1 MRHPVLVAVCL
12 YIAGWL
18 IFEKVL
24 ANPMVSVVNELAP
37 HTSMLQTDRETEAK

>member
-24 ANPMVSVVNELAP
+24 AEPVSNSSEDTA
-37 HTSMLQTDRETEAK
+37 TATTTTDRTDRER

>member
-1 MRHPVLVAVCL
+1 MGRPVLVAVCL

-24 ANPMVSVVNELAP
+24 AEPVSDSSEAFSTVMIA
-37 HTSMLQTDRETEAK
+37 SDRNARAR